1 MGRWQRYWFAEG
13 GRTALAIVRICVALA
28 VLLTLAR
35 LMARASPVAIP
46 VYRPVGI
53 WMLLGH
59 LQPPALGVQVVWVV
73 AWASTAAMLVGYV
86 TRASTAISFVSAVAL
101 AALSF
106 SASKTW
112 SHQYNVVFIAQFA
125 LLGSRGGDWEIL
137 TTSAFVT
144 IIVPLIVF
152 FSLQRYFVRGLL
164 AGSVKGG

>member
-13 GRTALAIVRICVALA
+13 GRTALAIVRICVAAA

-35 LMARASPVAIP
+35 LMAKESPVAVA

-59 LQPPALGVQVVWVV
+59 VQPPTVLVQALWVV
-73 AWASTAAMLVGYV
+73 AWASTAAMLVGYA
-86 TRASTAISFVSAVAL
+86 TRASTALSFVSAVAL

-112 SHQYNVVFIAQFA
+112 SHQYNVVFIAQLA
-125 LLGSRGGDWEIL
+125 LLGSRGGDVLSVDWWIRTRDGL
-137 TTSAFVT
+137 PALDVAATTTESA
-144 IIVPLIVF
+144 
-152 FSLQRYFVRGLL
+152 
-164 AGSVKGG
+164 